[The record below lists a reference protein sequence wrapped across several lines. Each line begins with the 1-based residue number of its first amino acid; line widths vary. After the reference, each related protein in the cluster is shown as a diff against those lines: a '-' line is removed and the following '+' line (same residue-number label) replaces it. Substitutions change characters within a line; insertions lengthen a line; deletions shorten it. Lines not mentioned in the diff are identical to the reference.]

1 MIILGTNSIKDTGY
15 NVANSVRFNSG
26 DSAYMHKALG
36 TPTSTKIGTL
46 STWFKRAKL
55 NQEMNLLGAE
65 TDTNSRGYLQLDDG
79 TNGILRFWWEE
90 GGTVTNLITNRL
102 FRDVSAWYHV
112 VVAYDTSQSTASNR
126 VKIYI
131 NGTQETSFSTETYPG
146 QDVTTCPW
154 NISGYNTSVGAQKG
168 GSGSYG
174 TFFDGYQAETVFI
187 DGQQLAPTEF
197 GEFDSDSPTIWKPK
211 DVSGLTFGN
220 NGFYLDYEDSANLGN
235 DANGGTD
242 FTEVN
247 LAATDQSTDTCTNN
261 FSTMNP
267 LSSSVSLSS
276 FTYTEGNLEA
286 ESDARRGAYSNIG
299 VSSGKWYVEAKLI
312 SFTNGGSG
320 TNLYGIG
327 VAADTFHVLN
337 DGIGE
342 QASAVAYLGTGTK
355 TVANSTS
362 SFGNTYA
369 ANDIIGIALDL
380 DNNKIYFSKNGT
392 FQNSGDPTSGS
403 TGTGAIGTV
412 AVGSTPD
419 GAYFFN
425 SGHQENQA
433 KWSFN
438 FGSPAYAISS
448 GNTDGNG
455 YGNFEYAVPSGY
467 FSINTKNLA
476 EYG

>member
-15 NVANSVRFNSG
+15 NVANSARFDDGSSDYLSKSFSSG
-26 DSAYMHKALG
+26 NQK
-36 TPTSTKIGTL
+36 TFTF
-46 STWFKRAKL
+46 STWFKLGSSTDNLTLFATGADGSNRFWVMRHNESSNNSQIKIDAKTSDSQTIEL
-55 NQEMNLLGAE
+55 RTNASFRDPAAWMHLVVAVDTTQA
-65 TDTNSRGYLQLDDG
+65 TDTN
-79 TNGILRFWWEE
+79 
-90 GGTVTNLITNRL
+90 
-102 FRDVSAWYHV
+102 
-112 VVAYDTSQSTASNR
+112 R
-126 VKIYI
+126 VKVYI
-131 NGTQETSFSTETYPG
+131 NGSQVTSFNQSTYPAEDHNTEVNKAAEHRIG
-146 QDVTTCPW
+146 R
-154 NISGYNTSVGAQKG
+154 YNAGDN
-168 GSGSYG
+168 YW
-174 TFFDGYQAETVFI
+174 DGYMCETVFI
-187 DGQQLAPTEF
+187 DGTQYAASDF

-211 DVSGLTFGN
+211 DVSGLTFGT
-220 NGFYLDYEDSANLGN
+220 NGFYLDFEDSGDLGDDESGNGN
-235 DANGGTD
+235 DFAET
-242 FTEVN
+242 N

-362 SFGNTYA
+362 SFGNTYTT
-369 ANDIIGIALDL
+369 NDIIGIALDL

-392 FQNSGDPTSGS
+392 FQNSGDPTSGA
-403 TGTGAIGTV
+403 TKTNAAMTF
-412 AVGSTPD
+412 TPSKY
-419 GAYFFN
+419 YFFGC
-425 SGHQENQA
+425 SVYQSTAIVEA
-433 KWSFN
+433 N
-438 FGSPAYAISS
+438 FGNPPFSISS
-448 GNTDGNG
+448 GNADANG

-467 FSINTKNLA
+467 YSLCTKNLA
-476 EYG
+476 EFG

>member
-15 NVANSVRFNSG
+15 NVANSARFNDGSSDYLSKSFSSG
-26 DSAYMHKALG
+26 NQK
-36 TPTSTKIGTL
+36 TFTF
-46 STWFKRAKL
+46 STWFKLGNSTDTLTLFATGADAENRFWVMRHNESSNNSQIKIDAKTSTSQTIEL
-55 NQEMNLLGAE
+55 RTNASFRDPAAWMHLVVAVDTTQA
-65 TDTNSRGYLQLDDG
+65 TDTN
-79 TNGILRFWWEE
+79 
-90 GGTVTNLITNRL
+90 
-102 FRDVSAWYHV
+102 
-112 VVAYDTSQSTASNR
+112 R
-126 VKIYI
+126 VKVYI
-131 NGTQETSFSTETYPG
+131 NGSQVTSFNQSTYPAEDHNTEVNKAAEHRIG
-146 QDVTTCPW
+146 R
-154 NISGYNTSVGAQKG
+154 YNAGDN
-168 GSGSYG
+168 YW
-174 TFFDGYQAETVFI
+174 DGYMCETVFI
-187 DGQQLAPTEF
+187 DGTQYAASDF

-211 DVSGLTFGN
+211 DVSGLTFGT
-220 NGFYLDYEDSANLGN
+220 NGFYLDFEDSSALGN
-235 DANGGTD
+235 DVSGNNND
-242 FTEVN
+242 FTANN
-247 LAATDQSTDTCTNN
+247 LTAVDQSTDTCTNN

-362 SFGNTYA
+362 SFGNTYTT
-369 ANDIIGIALDL
+369 NDIIGIALDL

-448 GNTDGNG
+448 GNADGNG

-476 EYG
+476 EHG